1 MMNYICVSGMLLI
14 AALGIMALISQD
26 DESLMATMLLEIG
39 LLSLYAL
46 FLK

>member
-1 MMNYICVSGMLLI
+1 MNYICVSGMLLI
-14 AALGIMALISQD
+14 AALGITALVSR
-26 DESLMATMLLEIG
+26 DEDSLLATLLLEVG